1 MTSLRLVFL
10 HGFHDRGG
18 GLGELHHDARDVA
31 DDFGEVAGGML
42 YESPALTVAVEPSS
56 YLTFIHPDLR

>member
-1 MTSLRLVFL
+1 MDSMTAAVDWENSTMTHGMTPMTSGRWP
-10 HGFHDRGG
+10 
-18 GLGELHHDARDVA
+18 
-31 DDFGEVAGGML
+31 GGML